1 MNSEMNR
8 RTSAHQTRYLVL
20 TFLALAVIMI
30 ASALFELY
38 QSRQELQDLMTEQT
52 HALLNTLL
60 TASKNTLNTN
70 TYLENLAKKRLLNN
84 AGLIRDL
91 YEAGQVSNDKLQQI
105 GERNDLYRINIFDRR
120 VQKLF
125 FSHDQVHQDL
135 PDDQSPQQ
143 ILEPIFS
150 GQTDSIIIGY
160 KPARFESGYR
170 YAVALA
176 TRERGA
182 IVINVDARQLLEFKR
197 TIGFGALL
205 RNMVNENP
213 EIIYAALQDTSA
225 ILAAS
230 GNVKVLEKVLQSD
243 FLMQA
248 LTDSMFMTRTVEF
261 DTLQVFEA
269 VHPFEYEGHVAGL
282 LRLGMSLDPMHRINA
297 RIYTRLV
304 LITIILV
311 IIGFVVFTYIL
322 VRQKYDILQR
332 RHEVVETYS
341 AEIIGNVSD
350 AIIVNNSKEGVTI
363 LNEAA
368 ERLFRTKA
376 ADMLG
381 QSIQILFPS
390 TRFAEIYAQKSYMGQ
405 ILYSADEQVKHLL
418 ISKSQFT
425 DSDGN
430 ENMILAIR
438 DLTEQKL
445 LQEQMERKQRLSA
458 MGELASGVAHEI
470 RNPLNTIGTIVQ
482 QLDKDFEPQKDGVE
496 YHTLA
501 KLVYSE
507 VRRINDTVQDFL
519 RFARPEPVQPAIFP
533 IEELFEHLST
543 LYKAEFGKRN
553 IRLDLELNWKGQ
565 VTWDR
570 NQMKQVFINLLQN
583 AMEAIGEE
591 GIITIQITR
600 KNEDSLL
607 LRLEDN
613 GPGMTEKVRE
623 KIFNLYYTTKARGT
637 GIGLSIVQRIILEH
651 DGVIHVE
658 SQPGKGTVFVINMP
672 IHVKKI

>member
-1 MNSEMNR
+1 MKNELNR
-8 RTSAHQTRYLVL
+8 RTSAHQIRYLVL
-20 TFLALAVIMI
+20 TFLALAVIMV

-38 QSRQELQDLMTEQT
+38 QSRRELQQLMTEQT

-60 TASKNTLNTN
+60 TASKNTLRTN
-70 TYLENLAKKRLLNN
+70 AYLEDLAKNRLLNN
-84 AGLIRDL
+84 ASLIKDL
-91 YEAGQVSNDKLQQI
+91 FESGQLSNDKLLEI
-105 GERNDLYRINIFDRR
+105 GERNDLYRINIFDRKGH
-120 VQKLF
+120 KLF
-125 FSHDQVHQDL
+125 SSHEQVHQDL
-135 PDDQSPQQ
+135 TDDQSPQQ
-143 ILEPIFS
+143 ILQPILS

-160 KPARFESGYR
+160 KAARHEGGYR

-176 TRERGA
+176 TRECGA

-205 RNMVNENP
+205 RNMVVENP
-213 EIIYAALQDTSA
+213 AIVYAALQDTSA

-230 GNVKVLEKVLQSD
+230 GNVKALENALQSD
-243 FLMQA
+243 FLMKA
-248 LTDSMFMTRTVEF
+248 LVDSMFMTRTVEF

-282 LRLGMSLDPMHRINA
+282 LRLGMSLEPLRHINA
-297 RIYTRLV
+297 RIYTRLA

-322 VRQKYDILQR
+322 IRQKYDILQR

-350 AIIVNNSKEGVTI
+350 AIIVNNTKQGVTI
-363 LNEAA
+363 FNEAA
-368 ERLFRTKA
+368 ERLFSRNA
-376 ADMLG
+376 SDMFG
-381 QSIQILFPS
+381 QSIEILFPA
-390 TRFAEIYAQKSYMGQ
+390 TRFSAIYEQQSYVGQ
-405 ILYSADEQVKHLL
+405 ITYSPGEQTKSLL

-430 ENMILAIR
+430 ENLILVIR
-438 DLTEQKL
+438 DLTEQKF

-482 QLDKDFEPQKDGVE
+482 QLDKDFEPQKDNVE
-496 YHTLA
+496 YHSLA

-519 RFARPEPVQPAIFP
+519 RFSRPEPVQPVEFSL
-533 IEELFEHLST
+533 EELFGHLAT
-543 LYKAEFGKRN
+543 QYKAELAKRS
-553 IRLDLELNWKGQ
+553 IRLDVHLNWKGQ

-570 NQMKQVFINLLQN
+570 NQMKQALINLLQN
-583 AMEAIGEE
+583 AMEAIGEQ
-591 GIITIQITR
+591 GIITIQVNR
-600 KNEDSLL
+600 KNDESLL
-607 LRLEDN
+607 LRIEDS
-613 GPGMTEKVRE
+613 GPGMTDKVRE
-623 KIFNLYYTTKARGT
+623 KIFNLYYTTKAKGT

-658 SQPGKGTVFVINMP
+658 SQPGQGAVFTINIP
-672 IHVKKI
+672 THVQK